1 MTNRPKKFAGQSGI
15 IKITCFT
22 RRKGLFMQETRHN
35 PLKRILCIE
44 DDRDTCEMLNFL
56 LSEYDFNFI
65 HDPEKIL
72 PLIETESFD
81 LYILDNWLPGVS
93 GVELCRKIRALNE
106 EVPVIFTS
114 GSSRKKDIE
123 AAFDA
128 GANKYLVKPY
138 EPEELRAIVK
148 ELIYK
153 D

>member
-1 MTNRPKKFAGQSGI
+1 
-15 IKITCFT
+15 
-22 RRKGLFMQETRHN
+22 MQGTHHSSA
-35 PLKRILCIE
+35 KRILCIE
-44 DDRDTCEMLNFL
+44 DDKDTCEMLSFL

-72 PLIETESFD
+72 PLIETEKFD

-93 GVELCRKIRALNE
+93 GVELCKKIRALDE
-106 EVPVIFTS
+106 KVPVIFTS

-138 EPEELRAIVK
+138 EPEELREIVK